1 MRVTKLAI
9 KVFKNG
15 LSSILAATF
24 GRDREAGSLWNCE
37 DLWRILAR
45 VRKIGYAVDVG

>member
-9 KVFKNG
+9 TVFKYG
-15 LSSILAATF
+15 LSSILAASF

-37 DLWRILAR
+37 DLWRMLASF
-45 VRKIGYAVDVG
+45 RKIGYAVYGE